1 MRRNGGYSVTTLPY
15 PIIPVPT
22 DWDRRG
28 LPAWT
33 YHSPA
38 MFVLEREKLF
48 LTHWQV
54 VGHECD
60 MPNPGDWIS
69 FDLLG
74 ERAVVMRGQDGV
86 VRAFHNLCRHRGA
99 RVVDGA
105 QGSCKGAVVCPFHGW
120 VYNLDG
126 SLRGA
131 AQPTSFGT
139 MNRGDFGLKP
149 IEMQTF
155 HGFVFLRFGPG
166 PQPDI
171 ATLLAPFDAD
181 FAAYGVQSILPVA
194 VPDWSGDLPVNWKS
208 VRDVDNEGYHVAF
221 AHPALQ
227 DLYGRTYVDHWLT
240 GGLTL
245 SIGWFGDVP
254 GKGWSV
260 RHYAKISAPR
270 PDLPQHLQQA
280 WSYYG
285 LFPNQVLAFT
295 PEGIQFYHDIPLTE
309 GTTRLTGRMYRWPH
323 ETRAARLARYLA
335 MRIDRQTSVEDQQLQ
350 IWSNESM
357 KSDAFEGFHL
367 SDLEYGLR
375 HHHDG
380 LRALMPVMTLA
391 NPPPEHRI
399 AAVNTE
405 MTCQPGG
412 GA

>member
-1 MRRNGGYSVTTLPY
+1 MTELPY
-15 PIIPVPT
+15 PIISIPN

-38 MFVLEREKLF
+38 MFALEREKLF

-60 MPNPGDWIS
+60 LPNPGDWVTY
-69 FDLLG
+69 DLLG

-126 SLRGA
+126 TLRGA
-131 AQPTSFGT
+131 SQPKAFGAL
-139 MNRGDFGLKP
+139 NRDEFGLKP
-149 IEMQTF
+149 IEMQSF
-155 HGFVFLRFGPG
+155 HGFIFLRFGPG
-166 PQPDI
+166 PQADI

-181 FAAYGVQSILPVA
+181 FAAHDLKSLLPVA
-194 VPDWSGDLPVNWKS
+194 VPDWSTDLPVNWKS
-208 VRDVDNEGYHVAF
+208 VRDVDNEGYHVAL
-221 AHPALQ
+221 AHPGLQ
-227 DLYGRTYVDHWLT
+227 DLYGRTYRDHHLEN
-240 GGLTL
+240 GLSM

-254 GKGWSV
+254 AKGWSV
-260 RHYAKISAPR
+260 RQYVKASPPR
-270 PDLPQHLQQA
+270 PDLPQHLQKA
-280 WSYYG
+280 WAYYG
-285 LFPNQVLAFT
+285 LFPNQVFTVT
-295 PEGIQFYHDIPLTE
+295 PEGVQFYHDIPLST
-309 GTTRLTGRMYRWPH
+309 GMTRLTGRVYRWAN
-323 ETRAARLARYLA
+323 ESRTARLARYLA
-335 MRIDRQTSVEDQQLQ
+335 FRIDRQTSAEDQQLQ

-375 HHHDG
+375 RHHDG
-380 LRALMPVMTLA
+380 LRALMPVMSLDH
-391 NPPPEHRI
+391 PPPEDRM
-399 AAVNTE
+399 AAINADLSCKT
-405 MTCQPGG
+405 GG
-412 GA
+412 QE